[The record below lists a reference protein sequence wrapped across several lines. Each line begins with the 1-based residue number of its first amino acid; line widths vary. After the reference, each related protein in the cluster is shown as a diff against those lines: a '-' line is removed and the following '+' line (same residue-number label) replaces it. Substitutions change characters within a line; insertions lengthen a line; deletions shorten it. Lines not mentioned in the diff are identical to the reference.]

1 MNYILWGMS
10 PQQFGIHFKLPAG
23 FYLLEGEDTV
33 HLCRGEMTVAIFGP
47 GADPREILRA
57 AVEATF

>member
-1 MNYILWGMS
+1 MDYIMWGLS
-10 PQQFGIHFKLPAG
+10 LRQFGIDFKLPAG
-23 FYLLEGEDTV
+23 LYLLEGEDTV
-33 HLCRGEMTVAIFGP
+33 HLCRGETTVAIFGP